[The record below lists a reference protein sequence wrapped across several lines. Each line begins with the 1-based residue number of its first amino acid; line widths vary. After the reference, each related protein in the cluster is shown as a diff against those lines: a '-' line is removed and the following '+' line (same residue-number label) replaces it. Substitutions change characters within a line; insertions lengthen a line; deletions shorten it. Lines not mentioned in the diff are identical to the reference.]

1 MTELVYPIDLPP
13 RIPSRYVRNSLC
25 PEKGLAEGDKEIFPV
40 VEESGLVVGRS
51 ERWYCHSGA
60 KVLHPVVHL
69 HIIDR
74 YGRLCLQ
81 KRSMKK
87 DIQPGRWDTAVG
99 GHVSYGETLVEALYR
114 EAGEEIGLTKFNP
127 IYLKSYVFESEI
139 EKELVNVF
147 AAVGSYDLNPDH
159 SEVDELKFWEYGE
172 IDENFGKSVF
182 TPNFEHEFQMVRQ
195 SLMALL

>member
-1 MTELVYPIDLPP
+1 MIDLIYPIGQAP

-25 PEKGLAEGDKEIFPV
+25 GAKGLTQGDKEIFPI
-40 VEESGLVVGRS
+40 VEENGLVVGRS

-74 YGRLCLQ
+74 FGRLCLQ
-81 KRSMKK
+81 KRSEKK

-99 GHVSYGETLVEALYR
+99 GHVSYGETLVEALFR
-114 EAGEEIGLTKFNP
+114 EAGEEVGLTRFNP
-127 IYLKSYVFESEI
+127 IYLLSYVYESEI
-139 EKELVNVF
+139 ERELVNVF
-147 AAVGSYDLNPDH
+147 AAVGSYDLKPSH
-159 SEVDELKFWEYGE
+159 GEVDELKLWEYGE

-182 TPNFEHEFQMVRQ
+182 TPNFEHEFQIVRR